1 MDHEPDQV
9 SARKIKDKLGDFRI
23 KANRK
28 FRAIIRE
35 VYSLGFG
42 NDSKKAKRLL
52 KDYSFT
58 YEQAEKVG
66 KRQFYYKV
74 IVAAYADIF
83 LANSLTEIAR
93 HQSSAKYFN
102 ELAGATICFITVSL
116 RHSIQEYLSGHHDTI
131 KYVGSEEVRGGTNL
145 LYLISYC

>member
-1 MDHEPDQV
+1 MDRFPSTLETLIVKSWTATRASLSREERKQVDHEPDQV

-58 YEQAEKVG
+58 YEQAEKV
-66 KRQFYYKV
+66 
-74 IVAAYADIF
+74 YA
-83 LANSLTEIAR
+83 S
-93 HQSSAKYFN
+93 
-102 ELAGATICFITVSL
+102 
-116 RHSIQEYLSGHHDTI
+116 
-131 KYVGSEEVRGGTNL
+131 
-145 LYLISYC
+145 